1 MSDIISPIPV
11 SLRRSSLPRLGL
23 RRIGVGA
30 ALGAIAGLLGKA
42 FNLAYV
48 APYTSLQW
56 KQPVLP
62 DDLDDLDGRDP
73 NW

>member
-1 MSDIISPIPV
+1 MSDIISPIPI
-11 SLRRSSLPRLGL
+11 SLRRSCLPRLGL

-30 ALGAIAGLLGKA
+30 ALGAIAGLLGHA

-48 APYTSLQW
+48 APYTSLQR
-56 KQPVLP
+56 KPPVLP
-62 DDLDDLDGRDP
+62 DDPDGRDP